1 MILLRRCDV
10 VQLCSDKTRILMEG
24 VAKCDITARDAASA
38 SASVKP
44 LDVFNE
50 TSEHFSAMFS
60 VT

>member
-1 MILLRRCDV
+1 MILLKRCDV
-10 VQLCSDKTRILMEG
+10 VQLCSDKTRILMEA
-24 VAKCDITARDAASA
+24 VAKCDITARDAASV